1 MRVSYGKWTKHKLM
15 SQDERLIGYL
25 PETKYFNQEA
35 LWSML
40 EKHKQVM
47 LKPCYG
53 YQGIGIVQLSALEGD
68 RVEIHKNYK
77 RLVLNGKDEIFSYL
91 KQNHFSKKR
100 KPRYIVQQRI
110 PLATIND
117 HPFDIRIMVQRK
129 KDSSEWGITGMLA
142 KIAANNYV
150 ITNAAK
156 AVISVEEALN
166 QSNLN
171 KEHTP
176 KIISEL
182 EVASLLAA
190 QHLANSYPKQRVYG
204 IDLGIDCGGKVWII
218 EANLSPAT
226 SMFKL
231 LKDDSYETIRSYKKG

>member
-15 SQDERLIGYL
+15 SQDDRLIGYL
-25 PETKYFNQEA
+25 PDTEYFTEET
-35 LWSML
+35 LWGML
-40 EKHKQVM
+40 EKHSQVM
-47 LKPCYG
+47 LKPCFG
-53 YQGIGIVQLSALEGD
+53 YQGYGVVQLSALED
-68 RVEIHKNYK
+68 EQIELHKEYK
-77 RLVLNGKDEIFSYL
+77 KIILNGKEETYSYL
-91 KQNHFSKKR
+91 KKKQFSKKR
-100 KPRYIVQQRI
+100 PRYIVQQKI
-110 PLATIND
+110 PLATIN
-117 HPFDIRIMVQRK
+117 HNPFDMRVMVQRK
-129 KDSSEWGITGMLA
+129 RNSSEWFITGKLA
-142 KIAANNYV
+142 KLAANNYV